1 MKRTLLVVAGV
12 IAAVAIVAMLMDNSP
27 NDLWEDVLD
36 EI

>member
-1 MKRTLLVVAGV
+1 MKKTLLVVAGV
-12 IAAVAIVAMLMDNSP
+12 IAVVAIVAVLMDSSP